1 MAGTPT
7 KFLARDITVEVS
19 TGGYGYGDWV
29 KVGGLQS
36 LTHSPSTTRTETT
49 DFDDAGVA
57 NHLVAERGD
66 SWALAGMAEEDPDT
80 GDRDPGQEVIE
91 LLGRAFSNDAFGLF
105 KFTSPGGN
113 TIEFHASC
121 EVKLASGGRNDAATW
136 DATLTVSGGQQ
147 YA

>member
-19 TGGYGYGDWV
+19 SDGTEYGDWTR
-29 KVGGLQS
+29 VGGLQT
-36 LTHSPSTTRTETT
+36 LTHTPSTTRTETT

-66 SWALAGMAEEDPDT
+66 SWALAGMAEEDADT
-80 GDRDPGQEVIE
+80 GDKDPGQEIIE
-91 LLGRAFSNDAFGLF
+91 LLAREFSNDAFGLF
-105 KFTSPGGN
+105 RMTSPGGN
-113 TIEFHASC
+113 AITFHASA

-136 DATLTVSGGQQ
+136 DATLTVSGGHS
-147 YA
+147 YS